1 MNTSMIKALIWKDWQ
16 LNKTYIVGYI
26 LLGISASLIMTL
38 PSYAAYYIGQVLLI
52 TVLIGSSAHLSISLV
67 ITEKKEYQ
75 LSFIMGLPINV
86 MDYII
91 SKMVGGLLIYGVC
104 WLVIVVAA
112 ILVIDVSALPDG
124 HLPIAIVCCLEVL
137 VATALLLCIGILS
150 GSEPV
155 TILSMVTLNLLFN
168 AFLFFMVSIPEIGEN
183 IGSDVASFTPIVFT
197 IIGVEVALIVVITLA
212 TIGIKSRQA
221 CFM

>member
-1 MNTSMIKALIWKDWQ
+1 MIKALIWKDWQ
-16 LNKTYIVGYI
+16 LNKIYIVGYI
-26 LLGISASLIMTL
+26 LLGILASLIMTL

-52 TVLIGSSAHLSISLV
+52 TVLIGSSAQLSISSV

-91 SKMVGGLLIYGVC
+91 SKMIGGLLIYGVC
-104 WLVIVVAA
+104 WLAIVVATV
-112 ILVIDVSALPDG
+112 LVIDISALPDG
-124 HLPIAIVCCLEVL
+124 HLPIAIICCLEIL

-150 GSEPV
+150 GSEPI
-155 TILSMVTLNLLFN
+155 TILSMVALNLLFN
-168 AFLFFMVSIPEIGEN
+168 AFLFFIVSIPEIGEN
-183 IGSDVASFTPIVFT
+183 IGNEVASFTPMVFT
-197 IIGVEVALIVVITLA
+197 IIGVEVALIAAIALV
-212 TIGIKSRQA
+212 TIGIKSRQV